1 METVITTTEVASNNA
16 DEIMNQDFS
25 NQIEHYT
32 QLINTYGAST
42 VIIAVFLL
50 MLFLILLYILKNNQK
65 TNNQLINQQQELVD
79 MLLDSKKSNNETNI
93 KKVVKE
99 PDIVE
104 IFLNINSSIKEILKD
119 ISDSINSSRIAIYVF
134 HNGVYSS
141 HGLPFFKTSCIC
153 EIIKKNSGVTKNIN
167 NHSGLPLQMFDTSIS
182 ILYKNGKLSIKD
194 VDDDNDETVHD
205 CPVLIGM
212 LKSNNIKSGIGV
224 AIYDH
229 DNNILGIVIAEFTDI
244 KDSLDEIENT
254 IITKAPLLS
263 PILEYSGI
271 YNTTNK

>member
-194 VDDDNDETVHD
+194 VDDDNDEKVHD

-229 DNNILGIVIAEFTDI
+229 DNNILGVVIAEFTDI

>member
-1 METVITTTEVASNNA
+1 METVIITTEVASNNA

-32 QLINTYGAST
+32 QLIYTYGAST

-79 MLLDSKKSNNETNI
+79 MLLDSKKSNNDTNI

-119 ISDSINSSRIAIYVF
+119 ISA
-134 HNGVYSS
+134 
-141 HGLPFFKTSCIC
+141 
-153 EIIKKNSGVTKNIN
+153 
-167 NHSGLPLQMFDTSIS
+167 
-182 ILYKNGKLSIKD
+182 
-194 VDDDNDETVHD
+194 
-205 CPVLIGM
+205 
-212 LKSNNIKSGIGV
+212 
-224 AIYDH
+224 
-229 DNNILGIVIAEFTDI
+229 
-244 KDSLDEIENT
+244 
-254 IITKAPLLS
+254 
-263 PILEYSGI
+263 
-271 YNTTNK
+271 